1 MLVTEKKQLFAEVS
15 AEDSATVSGGQTDL
29 SFHLDDY
36 IFYLG
41 AGTLFGNPGLTSDEI
56 QHGWE
61 NSIYGGSMT
70 VGIGL

>member
-1 MLVTEKKQLFAEVS
+1 MQVIEKKKLFTEVS

-41 AGTLFGNPGLTSDEI
+41 AGTLFGNPGLTPTEI
-56 QHGWE
+56 QYGWE
-61 NSIYGGSMT
+61 NSIYPDS
-70 VGIGL
+70 GLAL